1 MTINRTIRRLFSRAT
16 LMLVLSLLTAT
27 TAWADNVSLSVDGDI
42 AEGTAGHYYVN
53 MPANG
58 TNTLTLT
65 DASITTFKVYD
76 DGGKSGNYS
85 SSSGDTYLVIN
96 APGGYYL
103 QVTGDVIDCSTC
115 YFNIWEGSNIEAPDR
130 LLASGNWAQ
139 NASVSVTSGSRSI
152 FFAFNSENAES
163 KQGFDI
169 TVTLV
174 DAPKHDIAIASV
186 ANGSATATIG
196 GAVVTQAREGE
207 TVTVTATPADGYLLA
222 DVSVKDA
229 NNNDVAVT
237 LSPWTNSATFTMPT
251 SDVTVTPIFAASEGY
266 EITIPA
272 TGTKRI
278 AVPSNVTSFHVYDD
292 GGSNGNYSPNCNGEL
307 YLYLPSGYKFHLEGS
322 ITNDATTSDYLSVYK
337 DNGTNEVYR
346 FRSAT
351 AGEPKAFTYDYDGYL
366 LLKFKSNSSDDEYAG
381 LDLTVTL
388 IGGEHNVT
396 VVNADNVG
404 GSVVTANSTTAGYGQ
419 TVTLTASPAEGYVLG
434 ALSVRDADGK
444 VVDVTDMLWY
454 TDKNTAT
461 FTMPNS
467 DVTVTPVFTNVMT
480 AAGGLTVNM
489 RKESTPKS
497 VTIPS
502 SVTSFKVYDYG
513 GADCNYS
520 DEYGGKL
527 NLTAPEDCVLQ
538 LSGTITTQSGD
549 GDYLNVYEDNADG
562 DYDDLLNHVSST
574 ADGVATTIPTVV
586 GTERIIHIDFYSDDA
601 VNYAGLDLTVTVIS
615 PGTDYSVTVS
625 NADTSKGT
633 MQASTA
639 TAQLGTTVTL
649 TATPSD
655 GCVLSGLS
663 VTSGGQA
670 VKTNW
675 NVWTNSATFKMPNGN
690 VTVTPTFTNDLT
702 SLAVN
707 LPVTGNKVA
716 TIPEGVKS
724 VKIYDDGGPT
734 GNYTP
739 YCIGG
744 VDLTAPEGCLLR
756 FTGSVAG
763 PEYKFFLSIAGNE
776 IATATTNDID
786 VTSTNNN
793 PRINLATSYSDTGAG
808 LDLTATVLYAVGVAT
823 GIANGTVTINGD
835 KTHAAADETVTLTVT
850 PDADCTVF
858 SVSVN
863 GQPLV
868 AVGGVYSFTMPAKNV
883 TVTATFYPNVIL
895 DFAEGQTWATY
906 YHEDGVTYSVSEGA
920 HAYYVSSIG
929 ESTVNLTAID
939 GVPSGLPVLISG
951 SGTVTLTATAS
962 AVEVTDNDARFQGTP
977 TALSATDFTDF
988 ADRRTYVLYGGKFL
1002 LVEANSGI
1010 GAHKCWL
1017 TLSGSSASRSLK
1029 INLGETSLSPK
1040 TSLSPDPSPK
1050 GEGSSCAWYDLQ
1062 GRRLNGTPAKGVY
1075 IYKGKK
1081 VIIK

>member
-1 MTINRTIRRLFSRAT
+1 MKKTIKQNFLARVAT
-16 LMLVLSLLTAT
+16 LLLLSLLTTAS
-27 TAWADNVSLSVDGDI
+27 AWADNVTLSVDGDI

-53 MPANG
+53 MPATG

-115 YFNIWEGSNIEAPDR
+115 YFNIWEGSNIEASDR

-152 FFAFNSENAES
+152 FFAFNSENAEG

-174 DAPKHDIAIASV
+174 DAPEHDIAFSSV

-196 GAVVTQAREGE
+196 GAVVTTAREGE
-207 TVTVTATPADGYLLA
+207 TVAVTATPADGYLLA
-222 DVSVKDA
+222 DVSVTCGDE
-229 NNNDVAVT
+229 DVAVT
-237 LSPWTNSATFTMPT
+237 ISPWTNSATFTMPT
-251 SDVTVTPIFAASEGY
+251 GDVSVTPTFAASDGFF
-266 EITIPA
+266 ITMPV
-272 TGTKRI
+272 TGTKRLSP
-278 AVPSNVTSFHVYDD
+278 VGVTSFKVYDD
-292 GGSNGNYSPNCNGEL
+292 GGPNGNYSPNCNGWLEIV
-307 YLYLPSGYKFHLEGS
+307 LPDGYHISFSGS
-322 ITNDATTSDYLSVYK
+322 VTTDATTGDRLGFYVGNS
-337 DNGTNEVYR
+337 TNPQEWPK
-346 FRSAT
+346 SET
-351 AGEPKAFTYDYDGYL
+351 AGVPFNFTYNFDESMRL
-366 LLKFKSNSSDDEYAG
+366 QFKSNSENEYAG

-434 ALSVRDADGK
+434 TLSVRDADGK

-454 TDKNTAT
+454 TGTNTAT

-480 AAGGLTVNM
+480 ADGGLTVNM
-489 RKESTPKS
+489 HKKSTPKS

-502 SVTSFKVYDYG
+502 GVTSFKVYDYG

-520 DEYGGKL
+520 DNYSGKL
-527 NLTAPEDCVLQ
+527 NLTAPEGCVLQ
-538 LSGTITTQSGD
+538 LSGTITAQSGS
-549 GDYLNVYEDNADG
+549 DYLTVVDGTLQNVI
-562 DYDDLLNHVSST
+562 DYLLDHVSST
-574 ADGVATTIPTVV
+574 ADGVATAIPTVV
-586 GTERIIHIDFYSDDA
+586 STGNNLTLTFYSDDA
-601 VNYAGLDLTVTVIS
+601 DNYAGLDLTVTVIS

-633 MQASTA
+633 MTADVA

-649 TATPSD
+649 TATPAD
-655 GCVLSGLS
+655 GYVLSDLS
-663 VTSGGQA
+663 VTCGGRA
-670 VKTNW
+670 VKTSW

-702 SLAVN
+702 KTSLAVC
-707 LPVTGNKVA
+707 LPVKGNKYV
-716 TIPEGVKS
+716 TIPEGVAS
-724 VKIYDDGGPT
+724 FKIYDDGGPT

-763 PEYKFFLSIAGNE
+763 PEYKFFLSIAGND

-823 GIANGTVTINGD
+823 GITNGSVTINGD

-906 YHEDGVTYSVSEGA
+906 YHEDGLTYSVSEGA
-920 HAYYVSSIG
+920 QAYYVSSIG

-962 AVEVTDNDARFQGTP
+962 AEVDVTDNDARFKGTP

-1002 LVEANSGI
+1002 LVEQNSGI

-1017 TLSGSSASRSLK
+1017 TLSGSNARQLNISIGDAT
-1029 INLGETSLSPK
+1029 TSLSPG
-1040 TSLSPDPSPK
+1040 PFPERK
-1050 GEGSSCAWYDLQ
+1050 GSWYTLDGRKLGSEPTC
-1062 GRRLNGTPAKGVY
+1062 KGVY

>member
-1 MTINRTIRRLFSRAT
+1 
-16 LMLVLSLLTAT
+16 MLVLSLLTTT
-27 TAWADNVSLSVDGDI
+27 TAWADNVTLSVDGDI

-85 SSSGDTYLVIN
+85 ASSGDTYLVIN

-115 YFNIWEGSNIEAPDR
+115 YFNIWEGSNIEDTDR
-130 LLASGNWAQ
+130 LLASGTWAQ

-152 FFAFNSENAES
+152 FFAFNSENAEG

-196 GAVVTQAREGE
+196 GAVVTKAREGE
-207 TVTVTATPADGYLLA
+207 TVTVTGTPDDGYLLA

-237 LSPWTNSATFTMPT
+237 MSPWTNSATFTMPT
-251 SDVTVTPIFAASEGY
+251 ADVTVTPTFAASEGY

-322 ITNDATTSDYLSVYK
+322 ITNDATTGDYLSVYK

-404 GSVVTANSTTAGYGQ
+404 GSVVTANSITAGYGQ

-434 ALSVRDADGK
+434 TLSVRDADGN

-489 RKESTPKS
+489 PKKTNSQWGRKD

-527 NLTAPEDCVLQ
+527 YLTAPEGCVLQ
-538 LSGTITTQSGD
+538 VSGTITTQSGSDYLTVCD
-549 GDYLNVYEDNADG
+549 GDDQDVN
-562 DYDDLLNHVSST
+562 DDLLNHVSST
-574 ADGVATTIPTVV
+574 ADGVATAIPTVV
-586 GTERIIHIDFYSDDA
+586 GTERIIHIDFHSDDA

-633 MQASTA
+633 MQASTT

-649 TATPSD
+649 TATPTE
-655 GCVLSGLS
+655 GYVLSGLS

-690 VTVTPTFTNDLT
+690 VTVTPTFTNDLG

-707 LPVTGNKVA
+707 LPVTGNKRA

-724 VKIYDDGGPT
+724 FKIYDDGGPT

-744 VDLTAPEGCLLR
+744 IDLTAPEGCLLR

-763 PEYKFFLSIAGNE
+763 PEDKFSLKIAGND

-823 GIANGTVTINGD
+823 GITNGSVTINGD

-906 YHEDGVTYSVSEGA
+906 YHEEGVTYSVSEGA

-962 AVEVTDNDARFQGTP
+962 AITVSGNDTQFKGTP

-988 ADRRTYVLYGGKFL
+988 ADGRTYVLYGGRFL

-1017 TLSGSSASRSLK
+1017 TLTAPTTARQLNIS
-1029 INLGETSLSPK
+1029 IGETTGITP
-1040 TSLSPDPSPK
+1040 TPNPSRAGGEWYTLDGRKLGSEPTRK
-1050 GEGSSCAWYDLQ
+1050 GL
-1062 GRRLNGTPAKGVY
+1062 Y

-1081 VIIK
+1081 VKK